1 MGEGRLSRAERLRT
15 DREYRE
21 VVRLG
26 ERAST
31 PHYVI
36 YRDHRAGAKAGNAL
50 AGRKIGIS
58 VGRRVG
64 TAVVRNRVKRL
75 LREFCRLNR
84 QLFPSGTRTAIV
96 ARKNPGEADL
106 ASVSAELLPA
116 ILRRWGKGGEPSRCE
131 RERSRSDC

>member
-1 MGEGRLSRAERLRT
+1 MGGGRFSRAERLRT

-31 PHYVI
+31 LHFTI
-36 YRDHRAGAKAGNAL
+36 YRDHL
-50 AGRKIGIS
+50 AGGKAEQPTPGGKIGIS

-64 TAVVRNRVKRL
+64 AAVDRNRVKRL
-75 LREFCRLNR
+75 LREFCRLNKR
-84 QLFPSGTRTAIV
+84 LFPAGTRTAIV
-96 ARKNPGEADL
+96 ARRNPGEADL

-116 ILRRWGKGGEPSRCE
+116 IERRWGKGREPSRCE
-131 RERSRSDC
+131 HERSR